1 MIVQIPNDWYAK
13 KQMSIDLSRPL
24 TAATI
29 PIQTDHIAG
38 GSYLIILIKTLLVNI
53 TILFSFTFNANIFF
67 PFQPQQQLQLK
78 QKISYG
84 FIGSLGALFC
94 MFYPIETLGATHF
107 DLRMIAIMI
116 TTIYGGVISGSM
128 VLLVVCITR
137 YLIGGPYVII
147 GLAVS
152 IIAFATALVFRR
164 VLLRTR
170 YKLLVSVLILTIYS
184 VIYITIIFF
193 TVTMLNL
200 SFYIIYFS
208 TFYITFISLVLIIE
222 KLIKTNAQIEEMVYL
237 DKLNM
242 VGQMAASIAHEIR
255 NPLSTVRGFIQ
266 HLSEG
271 TKDQEFKR
279 FSPLILEELDRTNK
293 IITDYLNITKPEKF
307 HLSSINLSRVIQS
320 SVDLLRP
327 FAAYS
332 NTSILFEAENDYH
345 IQGDEHHLKQAI
357 MNVIKNGIES
367 TENERGTVTI
377 DIQSGSTSDM
387 LEILISDDGTGMTPE
402 QLSKIGL
409 PFYTTKTKGT
419 GLGSMVTNKI
429 IREMHGKIEYES
441 QLDKGTVVRIT
452 LPLHEDG
459 EKADS

>member
-1 MIVQIPNDWYAK
+1 M
-13 KQMSIDLSRPL
+13 
-24 TAATI
+24 
-29 PIQTDHIAG
+29 
-38 GSYLIILIKTLLVNI
+38 IILIKTLLVNI

-67 PFQPQQQLQLK
+67 PFQPLQQLQLK

-116 TTIYGGVISGSM
+116 TTIYGGLLSGSM
-128 VLLVVCITR
+128 VLVVVCFTR
-137 YLIGGPYVII
+137 YLIGGPFVVI

-152 IIAFATALVFRR
+152 IIAFIVALAFQKM
-164 VLLRTR
+164 LLRSQH
-170 YKLLVSVLILTIYS
+170 KLLVSALILSVYSALYIIIIHFTI
-184 VIYITIIFF
+184 
-193 TVTMLNL
+193 TMLEL
-200 SFYIIYFS
+200 PFYIIYFS
-208 TFYITFISLVLIIE
+208 TFYFTFLSLVMIIE
-222 KLIKTNAQIEEMVYL
+222 RLIKTNAQIEEMVYL

-266 HLSEG
+266 HLSED
-271 TKDQEFKR
+271 TKDEQFKR
-279 FSPLILEELDRTNK
+279 FSPLILDELDRTNK

-307 HLSSINLSRVIQS
+307 HLSAINLTRIIQT

-332 NTSILFEAENDYH
+332 NTSILFEMEKEYF
-345 IQGDEHHLKQAI
+345 ILGDEHHLKQAI

-377 DIQSGSTSDM
+377 DIRSGMTSDTI
-387 LEILISDDGTGMTPE
+387 EILISDDGIGMTQE
-402 QLSKIGL
+402 ELSKIGL
-409 PFYTTKTKGT
+409 PFYTTKSKGT

-429 IREMHGKIEYES
+429 IREMHGRIEYES
-441 QLDKGTVVRIT
+441 QLAKGTTVRIS

-459 EKADS
+459 EKANSE